1 MGAISADQG
10 TVPTASTKAALLLQ
24 RAAGYRHTVNQRL
37 TSPVR
42 EICTLGSVG
51 AGGRRLPP
59 ATRWYRATGI
69 PTAIAVWAPLT
80 ARSVSNE
87 RKVDMQK
94 TLPMDWLD
102 PSAKASASA
111 GLQLLDQLW
120 IASRNRSLIDSG
132 SMGGLLFLDASAE
145 AP

>member
-59 ATRWYRATGI
+59 ATRW
-69 PTAIAVWAPLT
+69 AISDGRPYCDTYGESWRS
-80 ARSVSNE
+80 ARVIFRLAANRPETRINE
-87 RKVDMQK
+87 CFCD
-94 TLPMDWLD
+94 
-102 PSAKASASA
+102 
-111 GLQLLDQLW
+111 
-120 IASRNRSLIDSG
+120 
-132 SMGGLLFLDASAE
+132 LFLVFEASFINGIVESPELRQRCASVDQQWG
-145 AP
+145 